1 MTRGAALA
9 SLGRRGEALASF
21 EKVRE
26 IAPANAMAL
35 VNIGTVHLG
44 AREYAR
50 ARPALEAA
58 LALDPDLPR
67 AHNALGVI
75 EAETGRPDAAIERW
89 RATVRLDPR
98 DFDALFN
105 LGLML
110 GKRGRAPE
118 ARACL
123 DRFVREAP
131 PSLYAAEIR
140 RARHWLAAG
149 S

>member
-1 MTRGAALA
+1 MTRGATLA
-9 SLGRRGEALASF
+9 SLGRAAEALATF
-21 EKVRE
+21 QKARE
-26 IAPANAMAL
+26 LAPANAMVL

-50 ARPALEAA
+50 ARPAFEAA

-75 EAETGRPDAAIERW
+75 EAETGRPEAAIERW
-89 RATVRLDPR
+89 QATVRLDPR

-105 LGLML
+105 LGLL
-110 GKRGRAPE
+110 LRKQGRAAE
-118 ARACL
+118 ARACFE
-123 DRFVREAP
+123 RFTREAP
-131 PSLYAAEIR
+131 PSLYAADIR
-140 RARHWLAAG
+140 RARAWLAG